1 MERKIRGIKG
11 GKMVRFGVKMAC
23 IGVLVCGRG
32 VCPSFSVNSYSIIT
46 SIMLV
51 KYHLAARVE
60 TKIDYLCHYE
70 WTSIY
75 LCGWHGRD
83 VLLHESFDF
92 Y

>member
-1 MERKIRGIKG
+1 
-11 GKMVRFGVKMAC
+11 
-23 IGVLVCGRG
+23 
-32 VCPSFSVNSYSIIT
+32 
-46 SIMLV
+46 MLV